1 MINIRNIDDNE
12 CFKLSVVRC
21 SNPENH
27 HPAKITKADKNFD
40 KKLGFKDIKFI
51 VKIRDIHKVEIKNS
65 IGVSVFGC
73 ESKEKHPN
81 QKKKKKKKC
90 REVKKKMLI
99 YY

>member
-1 MINIRNIDDNE
+1 M
-12 CFKLSVVRC
+12 SVVRC
-21 SNPENH
+21 SNPENQ

-81 QKKKKKKKC
+81 QKKNKKQNV
-90 REVKKKMLI
+90 VKKKMLI